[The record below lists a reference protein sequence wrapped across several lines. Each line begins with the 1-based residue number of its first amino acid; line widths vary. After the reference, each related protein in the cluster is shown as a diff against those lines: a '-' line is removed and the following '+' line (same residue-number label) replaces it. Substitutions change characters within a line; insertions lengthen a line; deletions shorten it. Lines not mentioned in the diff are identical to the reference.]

1 MSNNFISFNDFQKQT
16 LGQNIDSVPKEATVQ
31 VQTTTQK
38 IPNDSFEILS
48 DELKKA
54 KKKNGLIEK
63 LADKIKSLTGI
74 GYSSKK
80 IENSIQEGKSEEEV
94 KDEIKKYRASQENIA
109 QATGDVASSVGAI
122 SAFFGVK
129 QGLEKLVAQFISV
142 NDSKEMFADKIKMG
156 ASNVKKEKLKNFLNN
171 FAKFFEKNID
181 KRNTVVAI
189 GAVVAGLAGGLI
201 KWALLKINRIGSK
214 EFKPEIDKETMSKK
228 EIKQIKKQNKKERK
242 RANRRNF
249 FSGAINGL
257 TTPILS
263 ALGAVGAPI
272 YVAINSLN
280 RYFIGTR
287 EDKGKKSLTSYIEN
301 LKNSA
306 ITHITSA
313 IAIAIPAI
321 QKGKFNKV
329 FEKNLDK
336 TLEKLKKS
344 QLSENLAKGKTSY
357 EQLEEI
363 LFGNEKINKIMN
375 DGSLSAPEKIQLLTE
390 ENLFAVKFKQI
401 NSNSDDLARALKTDC
416 PPTRTLDEA
425 QSLIDKAFGKKYK
438 VEKCVG
444 VGTVAETYLV
454 KEGDKEFCIKMLK
467 NGITAE
473 KIKADEKKF
482 IDIINALEGKTPEEK
497 EFLIANVKNIAQGVL
512 AEVDFSNEMKA
523 AQELAKVTQK
533 AKLVRPITVKNGLY
547 LMEKADGISLSDFC
561 NFNVLKR
568 SLSDWRTGKLRD
580 KGYFEQQLQEA
591 QKNLQDAMSRK
602 AELEAMAGTRDALW
616 YGGEEGLRRYIDNS
630 QDSVLYYEAAVKEAQ
645 QTLKN
650 YDKFLELQKLGIDDL
665 SEEEAKRMLET
676 YQDIIV
682 EQFSEVGK
690 EGKIIHGDI
699 HPGNIFID
707 IKGLKEGRS
716 DFFTL
721 IDTGNT
727 IVQDKATALRFLNLS
742 HYIKNADYENI
753 ADFVLEGATLP
764 KGLDKAKAR
773 AKLIEELKKAF
784 FDDKTHTGKITND
797 NILALTDSIMQK
809 LNIIPADT
817 QGNLMKSK
825 TSARQS
831 LEEFTNSYIE
841 SVVGKLE
848 EKYDDA
854 EPTQIGNMVR
864 DAMIAGGK
872 IGKTSLRL
880 PQAQQLQ
887 EKKNLALLS
896 PTEKIKFKKSKSAP
910 AKNSEEYLT
919 YLLKQSRKSASEI
932 TLEIK
937 LQIANFTRN
946 FANKCREL
954 VAKNTGK
961 DVWSLDINKLNNK
974 ELIEQLNEAQKKE
987 MKEPLERI
995 IKYIEKLP
1003 DSEQEKATQLKEYKE
1018 LLDLL
1023 TKKAS

>member
-1 MSNNFISFNDFQKQT
+1 MGNNFISFNDFQKQT
-16 LGQNIDSVPKEATVQ
+16 LGQNIDSTPKEATVQ
-31 VQTTTQK
+31 VQTITQK
-38 IPNDSFEILS
+38 ISNDSFEILS

-74 GYSSKK
+74 GHSSKK
-80 IENSIQEGKSEEEV
+80 IENSIKEGKSEEEV
-94 KDEIKKYRASQENIA
+94 KKEIGSYRVSQENVA
-109 QATGDVASSVGAI
+109 QAVGDVASSVGAI
-122 SAFFGVK
+122 GAFFGVK
-129 QGLEKLVAQFISV
+129 QSLEKLVAQYISV
-142 NDSKEMFADKIKMG
+142 NDSKEMFADKIKMS
-156 ASNVKKEKLKNFLNN
+156 ADFAKKGKLKNLLNN

-181 KRNTVVAI
+181 KRSTAI
-189 GAVVAGLAGGLI
+189 AVGAVAAGFAGGLI

-228 EIKQIKKQNKKERK
+228 EIKQIKKQNRKERK

-263 ALGAVGAPI
+263 VLGAIGAPI
-272 YVAINSLN
+272 YVAVNSLN

-287 EDKGKKSLTSYIEN
+287 ENKGEKSFKGYIEN
-301 LKNSA
+301 LKASK
-306 ITHITSA
+306 ITHLGSA
-313 IAIAIPAI
+313 IAIAIPAV

-336 TLEKLKKS
+336 TVEKLKKS
-344 QLSENLAKGKTSY
+344 QLSESLAKGKTSY

-363 LFGNEKINKIMN
+363 LFGNEKIDKIMN
-375 DGSLSAPEKIQLLTE
+375 DRSLSTPEKIQLLTE

-401 NSNSDDLARALKTDC
+401 NSNSDELARALKTDC

-425 QSLIDKAFGKKYK
+425 QSLIDKAFGAKYK

-482 IDIINALEGKTPEEK
+482 IDIINALEGKTPQEK
-497 EFLIANVKNIAQGVL
+497 EFLIANVNNGSTDELK
-512 AEVDFSNEMKA
+512 KA
-523 AQELAKVTQK
+523 AQELAKVTKK
-533 AKLVRPITVKNGLY
+533 AKLVKPITVKNGLY

-568 SLSDWRTGKLRD
+568 SLSDWRTGKLRS
-580 KGYFEQQLQEA
+580 KEYFEQQLKDA
-591 QKNLQDAMSRK
+591 QKELQDTMTRK
-602 AELEAMAGTRDALW
+602 AELEAMIGTRDALW
-616 YGGEEGLRRYIDNS
+616 YGGDNELRKYIERIVSDG
-630 QDSVLYYEAAVKEAQ
+630 EASVKEAQ
-645 QTLKN
+645 EALKN
-650 YDKFLELQKLGIDDL
+650 YNKFLELQKLGIDDL
-665 SEEEAKRMLET
+665 SEDEAKRMLER

-682 EQFSEVGK
+682 EQFSEVS
-690 EGKIIHGDI
+690 EDGKIIHGDI

-707 IKGLKEGRS
+707 IKGLKEGRT

-742 HYIKNADYENI
+742 HYIENADYENI

-773 AKLIEELKKAF
+773 EKLIEELKKAF
-784 FDDKTHTGKITND
+784 FDDKTHTGKIRND

-825 TSARQS
+825 TSAGQS
-831 LEEFTNSYIE
+831 LEEFMGSYIK
-841 SVVGKLE
+841 SVFGKLE

-854 EPTQIGNMVR
+854 EPTQIGNMMR
-864 DAMIAGGK
+864 DVMIAGGK
-872 IGKTSLRL
+872 IGKTTLRL
-880 PQAQQLQ
+880 PQAQQAQ
-887 EKKNLALLS
+887 EKKNLRILS
-896 PTEKIKFKKSKSAP
+896 LAEKMKFKRSKSAP

-932 TLEIK
+932 TSEIRS
-937 LQIANFTRN
+937 QIANFTRN
-946 FANKCREL
+946 FVNKCQEF

-961 DVWSLDINKLNNK
+961 DVWSQDIYKLSNR
-974 ELIEQLNEAQKKE
+974 ELVEQLNEAQKKE
-987 MKEPLERI
+987 IKEPLEKI

-1003 DSEQEKATQLKEYKE
+1003 DSEPDKAPQLKEYKE